1 MPIDLLVHD
10 RDPETERRSADRR
23 AGERRERP
31 RDEGDER
38 RWRERR
44 RRWTSMP
51 RRAKAPV
58 AIPEGR
64 PLPSVLARE
73 RGYRRALVVADA
85 LAAAVAL
92 LVGWFAAGLALSPV
106 HLLVPLATVLA
117 LEAGDLYDRDD
128 LVLRRSTLDE
138 APMLLQFSAVATIV
152 AAIIGNHPLEPVL
165 LGGLWVIL
173 AAALVTGRGLARALV
188 RRVIARERCLVIGD
202 AELAT
207 HVRQK
212 VHASRACAEVVAT
225 LPLGPQETP

>member
-51 RRAKAPV
+51 RRAKAPA

-85 LAAAVAL
+85 LAASVAL
-92 LVGWFAAGLALSPV
+92 LIGWFAGGLALSPV

-117 LEAGDLYDRDD
+117 LEAGDLYDHDD

-138 APMLLQFSAVATIV
+138 APALLQFAAVATI
-152 AAIIGNHPLEPVL
+152 AAAVIGGSPLEPAL
-165 LGGLWVIL
+165 LGALWLIL
-173 AAALVTGRGLARALV
+173 AAALVLGRAVARALI
-188 RRVIARERCLVIGD
+188 RRLIPTERCLVIGD

-207 HVRQK
+207 HMRQK
-212 VHASRACAEVVAT
+212 VHAS
-225 LPLGPQETP
+225 